1 VARAARLLAFA
12 LAATL
17 ALRPVL
23 AFADG
28 PPPPS
33 AADLKKQADG
43 LMDNMK
49 FADAYALYV
58 QAYSIDPDPALLYNE
73 GRALQA
79 MGDYPAALEKLQ
91 RFAAVA
97 PPDKLALVPGLQ
109 DLIADVR
116 ARLSTLVVTCN
127 VASARV
133 LLRDRM
139 LGVVQGN
146 KSFSVR
152 AGSAAID
159 VEADGYEPFKKDIE
173 LPAGATLNVAA
184 TLVAKADF
192 ATIGIRVQP
201 QGTLVLVDTVPLGP
215 SPVDARLA
223 PGTHSIELRHD
234 GYITQTVPVTVA
246 KSERRTMDLELH
258 EPPPVWAKW
267 WFWTGIG
274 VAIAGGVAIGIA
286 VTSERGASSGT
297 FSPGQ
302 VRAPLT
308 IGF

>member
-1 VARAARLLAFA
+1 MSRRARLFGFA
-12 LAATL
+12 LAA
-17 ALRPVL
+17 ALVVRAVG
-23 AFADG
+23 AAAD
-28 PPPPS
+28 PPQPS
-33 AADLKKQADG
+33 AAALKKQADG
-43 LMDNMK
+43 LMDDTK

-97 PPDKLALVPGLQ
+97 PPDKLALVPGLS

-116 ARLSTLVVTCN
+116 ARLSTLVVSCN
-127 VASARV
+127 VPAARV

-139 LGVVQGN
+139 LGVVQG
-146 KSFSVR
+146 KRSFSVR
-152 AGSAAID
+152 AGAAVVD
-159 VEADGYEPFKKDIE
+159 VEADGYEPYKKDIE
-173 LPAGATLNVAA
+173 LPAGGALEVAA
-184 TLVAKADF
+184 SLVAKADF
-192 ATIGIRVQP
+192 ATLGIRAQP

-215 SPVDARLA
+215 APVDAHLA
-223 PGTHSIELRHD
+223 PGTHTIDLRHD
-234 GYITQTVPVTVA
+234 GYVSESLPVTMG
-246 KSERRTMDLELH
+246 KGERRTMDVTLH

-267 WFWTGIG
+267 WFWTGVG

-286 VTSERGASSGT
+286 VTSERGAGSGT